1 MKHRLIAAS
10 LALTASLLASSP
22 SIAGGSSGTIHF
34 SGTIVEPDCPFEL
47 DSANNGP
54 ASLHPACPRPA
65 AGNVEFVNASTRQ
78 AIKTVHFT
86 QLSRSIDLPA
96 QSRNNAAP
104 IIAVITYE

>member
-22 SIAGGSSGTIHF
+22 SIAAGSTGTIYF
-34 SGTIVEPDCPFEL
+34 SGAIVESQCTFEL

-65 AGNVEFVNASTRQ
+65 AGSVEFVNADTRQ
-78 AIKTVHFT
+78 AVSTVHFT

-96 QSRNNAAP
+96 QSRNNASP
-104 IIAVITYE
+104 IIAVVTYE

>member
-22 SIAGGSSGTIHF
+22 SIAGGSSGTLSF
-34 SGTIVEPDCPFEL
+34 SGAIVEPPCPFEL
-47 DSANNGP
+47 DSANHGS

-65 AGNVEFVNASTRQ
+65 AGSVEFVNADTRQ

-86 QLSRSIDLPA
+86 QLSRSIELPA